1 MKELVEYMAKNLVDD
16 PSQVHVRESVTP
28 QEIRVDLHVA
38 PDDMGRIIGK
48 NGRVV
53 NSLRVLLRVS
63 AVRQGKRASLEIN

>member
-16 PSQVHVRESVTP
+16 PTQVRVRETVTP
-28 QEIRVDLHVA
+28 QESRIDLHVA

-48 NGRVV
+48 SGRVV
-53 NSLRVLLRVS
+53 NSLRVLLRVA

>member
-16 PSQVHVRESVTP
+16 PSQVRVREMVTA

-53 NSLRVLLRVS
+53 NSLRVLLRVA